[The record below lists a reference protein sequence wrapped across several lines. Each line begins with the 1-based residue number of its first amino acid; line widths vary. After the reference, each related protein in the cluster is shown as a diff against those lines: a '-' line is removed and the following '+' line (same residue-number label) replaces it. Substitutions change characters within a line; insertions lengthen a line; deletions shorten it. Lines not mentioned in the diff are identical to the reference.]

1 MKKLFNVIGKIDG
14 KQVFMNAAPVSHA
27 AAVELLQNSEAAY
40 VIEPADYPRDQPL
53 PFVAPG
59 ANVLHTFTVFITDAQ
74 REPLDLFVQ
83 LVEVDSPLKI
93 EAMAVE
99 LYDAAHQEDGA
110 FYEREAKIVGVCY
123 GSDPLVW
130 NPEGIQP
137 QEYGEIPSFRH
148 FTSTTQTINL
158 GKAPAQNLPKEDP
171 IKKAMTETPKWHN
184 RSALT
189 NLPIVEHMQI
199 AENGNPW
206 KSASE
211 FIVEDLKR
219 NAIANKRFPEVE
231 KVVTISTAHI
241 SADNLRAL
249 EAMEINSDLP
259 FWILS
264 TGFGYI
270 CRFEAAI
277 RMWEEQDDANLMH
290 PLQEAHLDDTFSAL
304 CCELAENGFQVVHLD
319 QDGPLIEDLHE
330 YDH

>member
-1 MKKLFNVIGKIDG
+1 MKKLFNVIGKVDG
-14 KQVFMNAAPVSHA
+14 KQVFMNAAPLSHK
-27 AAVELLQNSEAAY
+27 AAVALLQNSETAI

-93 EAMAVE
+93 EAIAVE

-148 FTSTTQTINL
+148 FSSTTHTTHL
-158 GKAPAQNLPKEDP
+158 GKAPAQNLPRSNVP
-171 IKKAMTETPKWHN
+171 SKAPKWDK

-206 KSASE
+206 LECVGKKIAD
-211 FIVEDLKR
+211 IQR
-219 NAIANKRFPEVE
+219 NRIANKRFPEVE
-231 KVVTISTAHI
+231 KVATISTAHI

-249 EAMEINSDLP
+249 EAMEINNDLP

-290 PLQEAHLDDTFSAL
+290 PLPEAHLDDTFSAL